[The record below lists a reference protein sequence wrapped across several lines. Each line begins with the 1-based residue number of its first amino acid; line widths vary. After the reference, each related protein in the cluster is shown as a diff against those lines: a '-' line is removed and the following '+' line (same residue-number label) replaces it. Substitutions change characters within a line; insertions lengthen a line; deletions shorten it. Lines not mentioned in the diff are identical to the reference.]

1 MKKTMFLFLIVLTLF
16 SLTSCSMIT
25 DIFNGDQADTND
37 DSSNDNNND
46 NNSGNN
52 STNNDTNN
60 GTTGDNTGGSG
71 ENNNTNNPTTPE
83 NPTKPIDPNAP
94 TFAAGWLDS
103 GYTIST
109 NGAGEYV
116 INKSATAGE
125 WSGAF
130 LDITGFTSD
139 YSSFYIKYTTTDV
152 AKFSIDLVVDGG
164 PNDWSDTVNVY
175 SDNVQDGEHEA
186 YVDFSLIEAI
196 TTNGW
201 VKVPGEYI
209 KNYQI
214 TGIKFSLDTAVASQ
228 NLINNNSSCTI
239 NELAFKK
246 VVNETPADPN
256 APTLSVGDYN
266 DGYNAMKNMDS
277 PGYTITKYPTAQ
289 LYEGATLDVTNYSS
303 AYSAF
308 SMKITTENV
317 TNFSVLVI
325 IDGVPGN
332 WATYIQVYQDVLQD
346 GEHDVYVDFTYQ
358 PPLDNKTWEVLAGNY
373 IKDYTVK
380 GIQIVLD
387 TLEGQLN
394 NKTAKCIIS
403 EIEFHKVGDDQ
414 VEDEMDEYV
423 PTNTPLSFSNDD
435 ADKVNTTPTFDITQH
450 TNMTTAN
457 VLPYGMFSSG
467 MCLQSDAIN
476 RIWGTST
483 DVNYIAAQIGGNVYY
498 GTVDNGNWEIYLP
511 KMNAGGPY
519 KLTIISDAGRI
530 TLTDVYIGEVF
541 FLGGQSNME
550 WLVGHSGDVLK
561 DLYSTPDCVN
571 TQIRMVNM
579 GWGYSST
586 PTSVA
591 ANQAH
596 WVGANSNTISNY
608 SAVGYIFGK
617 QMQAELGC
625 PIGLI
630 SAPIGGSSL
639 EFWLS
644 AENYVKVE
652 ELYQSYG
659 IEYYYDQ
666 ENVVTHPSLGYNGLL
681 YPLTGLNVRGV
692 VWYQG
697 ESNAFGTVDY
707 YDDAL
712 RIFMNQCR
720 EMFNNN
726 AQLAFTICELAR
738 YEAYPHAYSVVNE
751 GINNVASTDP
761 YVAVARNL
769 DQGDWFDIH
778 PVDKYTVGQRAA
790 YETLRVFFK
799 VDKPA
804 PVTVASHTFN
814 VDGSVSI
821 ELSCAASL
829 VNGTNGFEVC
839 VNGEYTY
846 DCNVSINGNT
856 LTVTASGEITA
867 VRYGYTCEMTD
878 EIKNDVSKMVTVY
891 DENGFPLDLFLISK

>member
-1 MKKTMFLFLIVLTLF
+1 MFLFLVALTLF
-16 SLTSCSMIT
+16 SMTSCSFIT
-25 DIFNGDQADTND
+25 DLFGDDDQADTND
-37 DSSNDNNND
+37 DINNDNNDNNNE
-46 NNSGNN
+46 N
-52 STNNDTNN
+52 NNDTGNN
-60 GTTGDNTGGSG
+60 DSTGDDTG
-71 ENNNTNNPTTPE
+71 ENNNNNNNPTTPE
-83 NPTKPIDPNAP
+83 NPTPDPVDPNAP
-94 TFAAGWLDS
+94 TFAAGWVDS
-103 GYTIST
+103 GYAIST
-109 NGAGEYV
+109 NSAGEFV
-116 INKSATAGE
+116 ITKSATATS
-125 WSGAF
+125 WTGAF
-130 LDITGFTSD
+130 LDMAGYTSD
-139 YSSFYIKYTTTDV
+139 YSSFYIKFTTTNV
-152 AKFSIDLVVDGG
+152 RKFSIDLVVAGG
-164 PNDWSDTVNVY
+164 PSDWASTVTVY

-186 YVDFSLIEAI
+186 YVDFSLVEAI
-196 TTNGW
+196 TMNGW
-201 VKVPGEYI
+201 VSVSGEYI

-214 TGIKFSLDTAVASQ
+214 TGIKFSLDTSVEA
-228 NLINNNSSCTI
+228 
-239 NELAFKK
+239 NELIQVEETCVINQLAFEK
-246 VVNETPADPN
+246 VVNTTPDDPN
-256 APTLSVGDYN
+256 APTLSVGYYDQ
-266 DGYNAMKNMDS
+266 GYNAMKNRGTD
-277 PGYTITKYPTAQ
+277 GYTITKYPTAGQ
-289 LYEGATLDVTNYSS
+289 WESATLAIANYSS

-308 SMKITTENV
+308 SLKFTSENV
-317 TNFSVLVI
+317 TNFSIQLYV
-325 IDGVPGN
+325 DCGN
-332 WATYIQVYQDVLQD
+332 PEWATNIQVYHEVITD

-358 PPLDNKTWEVLAGNY
+358 APISTSTWDVVSGY
-373 IKDYTVK
+373 YVKDFQII

-387 TLEGQLN
+387 TADASQLIN
-394 NKTAKCIIS
+394 ETGTCVIS
-403 EIEFHKVGDDQ
+403 EIKFHKVGGETT
-414 VEDEMDEYV
+414 EDEMTEYV
-423 PTNTPLSFSNDD
+423 PSNTAVSFSDEN
-435 ADKVNTTPTFDITQH
+435 ADKVNTDATFDITQH
-450 TNMTTAN
+450 TNIATAN
-457 VLPYGMFSSG
+457 IQPYAMFSSG
-467 MCLQSDAIN
+467 MCLQRDAIN

-498 GTVDNGNWEIYLP
+498 GTVDNGEWEIYLP

-530 TLTDVYIGEVF
+530 TLSDVYIGEVF

-550 WLVGHSGDVLK
+550 WQVGHSGEVLQE
-561 DLYSTPDCVN
+561 LYSTQDCVN
-571 TQIRMVNM
+571 AQIRMVNM
-579 GWGYSST
+579 GWGYSSE
-586 PTSVA
+586 PTLAA
-591 ANQAH
+591 ANVAH
-596 WVGANSNTISNY
+596 WVGANSNTIRNY

-625 PIGLI
+625 PVGLI

-659 IEYYYDQ
+659 IEYYYDE

-712 RIFMNQCR
+712 RIFMEQCR

-804 PVTVASHTFN
+804 PITVTSHTFN
-814 VDGSVSI
+814 ADGSVSI

-856 LTVTASGEITA
+856 LTVTTSGEITA